1 MPHGAACPPGTDLEY
16 EECNLAQ
23 REVPSWQ
30 YWRPQDMYGY
40 LPKCFLYNGN
50 TVFFNIG
57 QNSNVPPSKEYSK
70 HQAICKKT
78 PKQKPPGEF
87 SFSYLRKMEKFILFR
102 CASISSLAL
111 TLVSPSSVARP
122 SVRKSFG
129 FPFCQ
134 RLRALTKRR
143 WWPT

>member
-87 SFSYLRKMEKFILFR
+87 LFSYLRKMESSFFLDAQ
-102 CASISSLAL
+102 ASLL
-111 TLVSPSSVARP
+111 
-122 SVRKSFG
+122 
-129 FPFCQ
+129 
-134 RLRALTKRR
+134 
-143 WWPT
+143 